1 MTIFNTA
8 DFSTDGKRG
17 PRGFEGPRGFQGVTG
32 ATGPQGP
39 IGPGGGATGPTGP
52 TGSGLSTGEA
62 DLRYISLTT
71 PVSSGA
77 MILFNTTPSINPSS
91 GALRVAGGIGCSG
104 TLNVQSNIVSQSAIS
119 CVGTLSSVSD
129 IQFGGSLIGTSSIS
143 STGPTTGAIR
153 TNGGIGC
160 LGQIN
165 SSGSITSNTSIS
177 SSGPISS
184 AGILSVTSTLQS
196 TGPTTGCLRTSG
208 GIGCSGNLNVGGTA
222 IIQGAFSSASTITAG
237 NILSTSSTSGIT
249 IGTLASG
256 SLRAS
261 GGASISG
268 DIQSVSGRVLVG
280 SSSVSAPG
288 LTFTAQTNLGI
299 TRISANTLGLVANS
313 ASLAHFAPAGAHV
326 NGRFTVGLNSLGVD
340 QLYVQANDASQ
351 STCIFINSSTGG
363 GLRHVLQ
370 TNTGDSFTVYDN
382 LSAGYT
388 TGLLRGTNNFGIGAT
403 SAPPTGKT
411 NAILINQS
419 NVVDLLSSCQVNS
432 IPQWDRYFSSSA
444 NLVGVSPVTI
454 SPTRT
459 IDYTISRKGRVM
471 TLCLFARSFT
481 CTNAGQSVYVD
492 LPQIFIDAGY
502 SVNSLPALN
511 SSWTDNNYF
520 LAPMT
525 TIRNSGGY
533 DLSHVFIDKPN
544 GTLGLCALVITSTA
558 GNFTTTNTN
567 WILGNTFTW
576 IARSDS
582 L

>member
-39 IGPGGGATGPTGP
+39 IGPGGGATGPTGA
-52 TGSGLSTGEA
+52 TGPAGGGLSTGGA
-62 DLRYISLTT
+62 DLRYMSLTT
-71 PVSSGA
+71 PTSSG
-77 MILFNTTPSINPSS
+77 LVTFTNTTDSTIPTNGAVVLSGGLGVQKSLNVAGVTYLDNSVNCGGTVFLNNPIPSTGTTSGALQVAGGAGISGSCNVGGTISGSGISSTGTMSSTGILSTSLNTGISLGTVAS
-91 GALRVAGGIGCSG
+91 GALRCAGGA
-104 TLNVQSNIVSQSAIS
+104 T
-119 CVGTLSSVSD
+119 
-129 IQFGGSLIGTSSIS
+129 
-143 STGPTTGAIR
+143 
-153 TNGGIGC
+153 
-160 LGQIN
+160 
-165 SSGSITSNTSIS
+165 
-177 SSGPISS
+177 
-184 AGILSVTSTLQS
+184 
-196 TGPTTGCLRTSG
+196 
-208 GIGCSGNLNVGGTA
+208 
-222 IIQGAFSSASTITAG
+222 
-237 NILSTSSTSGIT
+237 
-249 IGTLASG
+249 
-256 SLRAS
+256 
-261 GGASISG
+261 ISG
-268 DIQSVSGRVLVG
+268 DIQTIAGRLYSGVSTTALPGISFG
-280 SSSVSAPG
+280 SQS
-288 LTFTAQTNLGI
+288 NLGLH
-299 TRISANTLGLVANS
+299 RASAGVLQAVANS
-313 ASLAHFAPAGAHV
+313 APMASFSATGSFMV
-326 NGRFTVGLNSLGVD
+326 GRVGVGINSVPVD
-340 QLYVQANDASQ
+340 NLYVQANDASQ

-363 GLRHVLQ
+363 GLRHILQ

-432 IPQWDRYFSSSA
+432 IPQWDRYFSSVA

-454 SPTRT
+454 SPART

-558 GNFTTTNTN
+558 GNFTTSNTN
-567 WILGNTFTW
+567 WLLGNTFTW